1 MVPGRHRQGALRL
14 PDGHPLEE
22 EGSGHQQVPADGH
35 LDRAGPEGGGQGRP
49 REPESPHLQ
58 QGPSGQHPHP
68 QRLLP
73 GLPETHD
80 RRGDRAQAPDRLE
93 GPLTVA
99 YRGGDTV
106 LSRAAGTRPGLSG
119 ELRHLRRGRAL
130 YGRGW
135 VGQEDARS
143 RGPRDVSSGW
153 GIGHGLDPERDCERI
168 LPRVDSDAGGKSS
181 PHRLHPLPEPEGA
194 GRGTA
199 VREALSHRRP
209 AIRLSGRLVPPGVHE
224 RFLRGVERGDPEN
237 GPVCGARGR
246 RRGGMV
252 NRSVNEE
259 VMWLA
264 HEIRKVA
271 DAAPIKIFC
280 AVQAQAEAASFFWP
294 YKLFPVSGRNAM
306 GARSNPKLCDQWI
319 LDSDIFDANAT
330 NEQILQAEENHRPDW
345 VVPKDYL
352 GDVDRTVESVRGF
365 CDAYKS
371 REGGRAELLIPLQ
384 PPYVKCYEKLRRFGD
399 YFAVGSVR
407 DRN

>member
-1 MVPGRHRQGALRL
+1 M
-14 PDGHPLEE
+14 
-22 EGSGHQQVPADGH
+22 
-35 LDRAGPEGGGQGRP
+35 
-49 REPESPHLQ
+49 
-58 QGPSGQHPHP
+58 
-68 QRLLP
+68 
-73 GLPETHD
+73 
-80 RRGDRAQAPDRLE
+80 
-93 GPLTVA
+93 
-99 YRGGDTV
+99 
-106 LSRAAGTRPGLSG
+106 
-119 ELRHLRRGRAL
+119 
-130 YGRGW
+130 
-135 VGQEDARS
+135 
-143 RGPRDVSSGW
+143 
-153 GIGHGLDPERDCERI
+153 
-168 LPRVDSDAGGKSS
+168 
-181 PHRLHPLPEPEGA
+181 
-194 GRGTA
+194 
-199 VREALSHRRP
+199 
-209 AIRLSGRLVPPGVHE
+209 
-224 RFLRGVERGDPEN
+224 
-237 GPVCGARGR
+237 
-246 RRGGMV
+246 

-407 DRN
+407 DRNLNVDWLKTRRGIIDMLKTDPQKIIDLVYEERIVSCDSRSWLIEAINGKYRHFDGVTVVPTPRGKMSGFAVGQRAVASLIDQAVALANPEKNGLGKTAWWKLA